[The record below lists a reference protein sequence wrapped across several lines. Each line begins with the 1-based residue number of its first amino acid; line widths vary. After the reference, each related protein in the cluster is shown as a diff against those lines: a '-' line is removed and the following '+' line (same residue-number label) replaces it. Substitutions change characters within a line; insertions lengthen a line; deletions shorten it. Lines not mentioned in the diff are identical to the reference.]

1 MTDDLCYR
9 DAVELAALIRSRE
22 VSATEVL
29 QAHLA
34 QIDRHNPL
42 INAVV
47 SVDPEGALE
56 AAAAADRA
64 TAAGLPLGP
73 LHGLPISFKD
83 THRTAGMR
91 TTFGS
96 VRHADFVP
104 ESNDLH
110 VQRIQEAGAI
120 RVGKTNVPEYAAGS
134 HTFNPVFGAT
144 RNPFDPSRSA
154 GGSSGGAAA
163 ALAAGF
169 QPVADGSDMGG
180 SLRNPASFCNVV
192 GLRPTPGLVPN
203 AEGGNVFSPLAVTGP
218 MARTV
223 SDVALLLS
231 VMSGRC
237 AADPASYDDPAVLA
251 PQTEPLDLAGLR
263 IAFAPTLAGR
273 VPVDRQVLDVLESQ
287 ARVFEELGA
296 RVEYGC
302 PDLDGADQVFRTL
315 RAAEFDAMFGQALRE
330 NPGDFN
336 PFLSWNIAEG
346 AKLTG
351 REVFAAEQEMTR
363 LVRSAAGF
371 FTGYDLVLAPVAQ
384 VPPFPVE
391 LQYPLEVDGEPQSTY
406 LDWMRA
412 AYLFTPLGL
421 PAISVPGGFTG
432 SGLPVG
438 LQLLAARGTDARL
451 LRIAKAYEQATG
463 FGRIT
468 PDQKEAML

>member
-1 MTDDLCYR
+1 MTDDLCYH

-34 QIDRHNPL
+34 QIERLNPL
-42 INAVV
+42 VNAVV
-47 SVDPEGALE
+47 SLDPDGALA

-110 VQRIQEAGAI
+110 VQRIQAAGAI
-120 RVGKTNVPEYAAGS
+120 RIGKTNVPEYAAGS
-134 HTFNPVFGAT
+134 HTFNPVFGTT
-144 RNPFDPSRSA
+144 RNPYAPGRSA

-169 QPVADGSDMGG
+169 QPIADGSDMGG

-203 AEGGNVFSPLAVTGP
+203 AEGSNVFTQLAVAGP

-223 SDVALLLS
+223 SDVGLLLS
-231 VMSGRC
+231 VMSGRS
-237 AADPASYDDPAVLA
+237 AADPSSFEDPALLA
-251 PQTEPLDLAGLR
+251 PVEPLDLAGLR
-263 IAFAPTLAGR
+263 IAYAPTLGGR
-273 VPVDRQVLDVLESQ
+273 VTVDPEVLAVLDTQ
-287 ARVFEELGA
+287 ARFFEDLGA
-296 RVEYGC
+296 RVEHGC
-302 PDLDGADQVFRTL
+302 PDLDGADQAFRTL

-330 NPGDFN
+330 SPGDFN

-351 REVFAAEQEMTR
+351 REVFAAEQTVTR
-363 LVRSAAGF
+363 LVRAAAGF
-371 FTGYDLVLAPVAQ
+371 FADYDLVLAPVAQ
-384 VPPFPVE
+384 VPPFPAE
-391 LQYPLEVDGEPQSTY
+391 LQYPLEVDGEPQSSY

-412 AYLFTPLGL
+412 AYLFTPLGI
-421 PAISVPGGFTG
+421 PAISVPGGFTPA
-432 SGLPVG
+432 GLPIG
-438 LQLLAARGTDARL
+438 IQLLTARGTDATL